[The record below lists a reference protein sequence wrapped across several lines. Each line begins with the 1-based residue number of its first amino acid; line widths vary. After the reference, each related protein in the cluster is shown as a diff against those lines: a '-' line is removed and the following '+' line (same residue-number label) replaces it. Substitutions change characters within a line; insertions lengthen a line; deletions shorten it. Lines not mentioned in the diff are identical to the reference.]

1 MFEAAELGRIVSK
14 EEYRS
19 EVAGLRWQLL
29 DAQRQLRPAPFP
41 LIVVF
46 GGVDGAGKSE
56 TVHLLNEWMDPR
68 WIVTRAFDEPSEE
81 ERERPPHWRFWRDL
95 PARGQIG
102 LFLSSWYSAPILD
115 RVHRRSS
122 SADLDAAARRIATF
136 ERVLAD
142 DGAVILKFWMH
153 LSKDAQKRRL
163 TELEEDPLTRWRVA
177 KRQWKDWKL
186 YDRFTAAAER
196 MITQTSTGSAP
207 WTIVE
212 GADERY
218 RSLVVGTN
226 IREALYKAFAPL
238 DEASSRKKHPASG
251 SATGGVTAG
260 RSRARRKRGPSVLGR
275 LDMSQSISAGKFDR
289 VLEKWQGR
297 LNGLQREAVR
307 RRVSTILV
315 FEGWDAAGKGGAI
328 RRVAS
333 ALDLRECR
341 VIPFAAPTDEE
352 RAHHYLWRFWRH
364 LGRAGRVTIYDRSWY
379 GRVLVERVEGFATEP
394 EWSRAYAE
402 INEFEDQLIEH
413 GIVLVKYWLHITK
426 AEQLKRFEERAKSP
440 YKSWKLGDDDW
451 RNREKWDEYEQAVDE
466 MVART
471 STLRAPWTLVP
482 SNDKNFARIAILR
495 TACKALEEGLR
506 RKH

>member
-1 MFEAAELGRIVSK
+1 MFEAAELGRTVSK

-29 DAQRQLRPAPFP
+29 DAQRQLRTAPFP

-81 ERERPPHWRFWRDL
+81 ERERPPDWRFWRDL

-122 SADLDAAARRIATF
+122 SADLDAAARRIAAF

-163 TELEEDPLTRWRVA
+163 TELEDDPLTRWRVA

-196 MITQTSTGSAP
+196 MISQTSTAPAP
-207 WTIVE
+207 WMIVE

-218 RSLVVGTN
+218 RSLVVGTT
-226 IREALYKAFAPL
+226 IREALYKAFAAL
-238 DEASSRKKHPASG
+238 DDAASA
-251 SATGGVTAG
+251 SATAGPTAG
-260 RSRARRKRGPSVLGR
+260 RSRARRKRGPSVLAR
-275 LDMSQSISAGKFDR
+275 LDMSQAIPSGKFDR
-289 VLEKWQGR
+289 LLEKWQGR
-297 LNGLQREAVR
+297 LNGLQREALR

-315 FEGWDAAGKGGAI
+315 FEGWDASGKGGAI

-379 GRVLVERVEGFATEP
+379 GRVLVERIEGFATEP

-402 INEFEDQLIEH
+402 INAFEDQLIEH
-413 GIVLVKYWLHITK
+413 GIVLVKFWLHITK

-471 STLRAPWTLVP
+471 STLQAPWTLVP
-482 SNDKNFARIAILR
+482 SNDKNFARIEILR
-495 TACKALEEGLR
+495 TACKALEERLR
-506 RKH
+506 RKR

>member
-1 MFEAAELGRIVSK
+1 MFEAAELGRTVSK

-29 DAQRQLRPAPFP
+29 DAQRQLRTAPFP

-122 SADLDAAARRIATF
+122 SADLDAAARRIAAF

-163 TELEEDPLTRWRVA
+163 TELEDDPLTRWRVA

-196 MITQTSTGSAP
+196 MISQTSTASAP
-207 WTIVE
+207 WVIVE

-218 RSLVVGTN
+218 RSLVVGTT
-226 IREALYKAFAPL
+226 IRDALYKAFAAL
-238 DEASSRKKHPASG
+238 EDAASA
-251 SATGGVTAG
+251 SATAGPTAG
-260 RSRARRKRGPSVLGR
+260 RSRVRRK
-275 LDMSQSISAGKFDR
+275 
-289 VLEKWQGR
+289 
-297 LNGLQREAVR
+297 
-307 RRVSTILV
+307 
-315 FEGWDAAGKGGAI
+315 
-328 RRVAS
+328 
-333 ALDLRECR
+333 
-341 VIPFAAPTDEE
+341 
-352 RAHHYLWRFWRH
+352 
-364 LGRAGRVTIYDRSWY
+364 
-379 GRVLVERVEGFATEP
+379 
-394 EWSRAYAE
+394 
-402 INEFEDQLIEH
+402 
-413 GIVLVKYWLHITK
+413 
-426 AEQLKRFEERAKSP
+426 
-440 YKSWKLGDDDW
+440 
-451 RNREKWDEYEQAVDE
+451 
-466 MVART
+466 
-471 STLRAPWTLVP
+471 
-482 SNDKNFARIAILR
+482 
-495 TACKALEEGLR
+495 
-506 RKH
+506 

>member
-1 MFEAAELGRIVSK
+1 MFEAAELGRTVSK

-29 DAQRQLRPAPFP
+29 DAQRQLRTAPFP

-122 SADLDAAARRIATF
+122 SADLDAAARRIAAF

-163 TELEEDPLTRWRVA
+163 TELEDDPLTRWRVA

-196 MITQTSTGSAP
+196 MISQTSTAPAP
-207 WTIVE
+207 WMIVE
-212 GADERY
+212 GVDERY
-218 RSLVVGTN
+218 RSLVVGTT
-226 IREALYKAFAPL
+226 IREALYKAFAAL
-238 DEASSRKKHPASG
+238 DDAASA
-251 SATGGVTAG
+251 SATAGPTAG
-260 RSRARRKRGPSVLGR
+260 RSRARRKRGPSVLAR
-275 LDMSQSISAGKFDR
+275 LDMSQSIPSGKFDR
-289 VLEKWQGR
+289 LLEKWQGR
-297 LNGLQREAVR
+297 LNGLQREALR

-315 FEGWDAAGKGGAI
+315 FEGWDASGKGGAI

-402 INEFEDQLIEH
+402 INAFEDQLIEH
-413 GIVLVKYWLHITK
+413 GIVVVKFWLHITK

-482 SNDKNFARIAILR
+482 SNDKNFARIEILR
-495 TACKALEEGLR
+495 TACKALEERLR
-506 RKH
+506 RKR

>member
-1 MFEAAELGRIVSK
+1 MFEAAELGRTVSK

-29 DAQRQLRPAPFP
+29 DAQRQLRTAPFP

-122 SADLDAAARRIATF
+122 SADLDAAARRIAAF

-163 TELEEDPLTRWRVA
+163 TELEDDPLTRWRVA

-196 MITQTSTGSAP
+196 MISQTSTGPAP
-207 WTIVE
+207 WMIVE

-218 RSLVVGTN
+218 RSLVVGTT
-226 IREALYKAFAPL
+226 IREALYKAFAAL
-238 DEASSRKKHPASG
+238 GDAASA
-251 SATGGVTAG
+251 SATAGPTAG
-260 RSRARRKRGPSVLGR
+260 RSRARRKRGPSVLAR
-275 LDMSQSISAGKFDR
+275 LDMSQSIPSGKFDR
-289 VLEKWQGR
+289 LLEKWQGR
-297 LNGLQREAVR
+297 LNGLQREALR

-315 FEGWDAAGKGGAI
+315 FEGWDASGKGGAI

-402 INEFEDQLIEH
+402 INAFEDQLIEH
-413 GIVLVKYWLHITK
+413 GIVLVKFWLHITK
-426 AEQLKRFEERAKSP
+426 AEQLTRFEERAKSP

-482 SNDKNFARIAILR
+482 SNDKNFARIEILR
-495 TACKALEEGLR
+495 TACKALEERLR
-506 RKH
+506 RKR

>member
-1 MFEAAELGRIVSK
+1 MFEAAELGRTVSK

-29 DAQRQLRPAPFP
+29 DAQRQLRTAPFP

-56 TVHLLNEWMDPR
+56 TVQLLNEWMDPR

-81 ERERPPHWRFWRDL
+81 ESERPPHWRFWRDL

-102 LFLSSWYSAPILD
+102 LFLSSWYSAPILE
-115 RVHRRSS
+115 RVHRRTG
-122 SADLDAAARRIATF
+122 SAELDAAARRISTF

-153 LSKDAQKRRL
+153 LSKSAQKQRL
-163 TELEEDPLTRWRVA
+163 TDLEKDPLTRWRVA

-186 YDRFTAAAER
+186 YERFTAAAER
-196 MITQTSTGSAP
+196 MISQTSTASAP
-207 WTIVE
+207 WVIVE

-218 RSLVVGTN
+218 RSLVVGTT
-226 IREALYKAFAPL
+226 IRDALYKAFAAL
-238 DEASSRKKHPASG
+238 EESQSARNSLETSTVSG
-251 SATGGVTAG
+251 APSARTLT
-260 RSRARRKRGPSVLGR
+260 RRKRGPTVLAR
-275 LDMSQSISAGKFDR
+275 LDMSRAIPDGKFDR
-289 VLEKWQGR
+289 LLEKWQGR
-297 LNGLQREAVR
+297 LNRLQREALR

-328 RRVAS
+328 RRVTS

-379 GRVLVERVEGFATEP
+379 GRVLVERIEGFAAEP
-394 EWSRAYAE
+394 EWRRAFAE
-402 INEFEDQLIEH
+402 ITEFEEQLIDH
-413 GIVLVKYWLHITK
+413 GIVLVKFWLHITP

-451 RNREKWDEYEQAVDE
+451 RNREKWEEYERAVDE

-471 STLRAPWTLVP
+471 STRRAPWTLVP
-482 SNDKNFARIAILR
+482 SNDKNFARIEILR
-495 TACKALEEGLR
+495 TACKALDDRLR
-506 RKH
+506 RKG

>member
-1 MFEAAELGRIVSK
+1 MFEAAELGRTVSK

-29 DAQRQLRPAPFP
+29 DAQRQLRTAPFP

-95 PARGQIG
+95 PARGQVG

-122 SADLDAAARRIATF
+122 AADLDAAARRIAAF
-136 ERVLAD
+136 ERLLAD

-163 TELEEDPLTRWRVA
+163 TELEKDPLTRWRVA

-186 YDRFTAAAER
+186 YDRFTAAAEP
-196 MITQTSTGSAP
+196 MISQTSTASAP
-207 WTIVE
+207 WMIVE

-218 RSLVVGTN
+218 RSLVVGTS
-226 IREALYKAFAPL
+226 IREALYKAFAAL
-238 DEASSRKKHPASG
+238 DEASSRKNRSASA
-251 SATGGVTAG
+251 SATGGVTASRG
-260 RSRARRKRGPSVLGR
+260 RARRKSGPSVLAR

-289 VLEKWQGR
+289 LLEKWQGR
-297 LNGLQREAVR
+297 LNDLQRGALQR
-307 RRVSTILV
+307 DVSTILV

-333 ALDLRECR
+333 ALDLRQCR

-402 INEFEDQLIEH
+402 INEFEDQLIAH
-413 GIVLVKYWLHITK
+413 GIVLVKFWLHITK

-471 STLRAPWTLVP
+471 STLQAPWTLVP
-482 SNDKNFARIAILR
+482 SNDKNFARIEILR
-495 TACKALEEGLR
+495 TACKALVDRLR
-506 RKH
+506 RKR